1 MGTSSW
7 GWHRSCQLECWC
19 HLALTS
25 PATKLAHCGASVPH
39 SCHLPSPSLWGEA
52 ALLSQLAV
60 FSSLSAKQTSSY
72 PLTTSVLST
81 SHLWGGFLLTL
92 PKQAI
97 LSQRQGL
104 TTVFFS
110 SYHPAG
116 AMEIQVPEEPV
127 VALYGQDTT
136 LHCSF
141 TPEANFSLKDLS
153 LIWQL
158 TDTKRLVHSFSD
170 GRDQLTDQGGGY
182 TNRTALF
189 YDQLSQGNVSLLLR
203 RVEIA
208 DEGSFTCFVRVRDYN
223 SAAVTLQ
230 VAGEMWL
237 CSVIH
242 LSLDAVI
249 LHDAFPFLPA
259 PYSKPN
265 LNLEPNKDLK
275 PGDRAVVTCQSS
287 YGYPEASVLWQDSH
301 GANITENVTTSQVA
315 NEEGLFDVYSVLHV
329 LVEPSSTYS
338 CLVRNPVLQQETH
351 ASVTITGEQVWARF
365 GELRV
370 KIYL

>member
-1 MGTSSW
+1 
-7 GWHRSCQLECWC
+7 
-19 HLALTS
+19 
-25 PATKLAHCGASVPH
+25 
-39 SCHLPSPSLWGEA
+39 
-52 ALLSQLAV
+52 
-60 FSSLSAKQTSSY
+60 
-72 PLTTSVLST
+72 
-81 SHLWGGFLLTL
+81 
-92 PKQAI
+92 
-97 LSQRQGL
+97 
-104 TTVFFS
+104 
-110 SYHPAG
+110 
-116 AMEIQVPEEPV
+116 MEIQVPEEPV
-127 VALYGQDTT
+127 VALYGQDAT

-141 TPEANFSLKDLS
+141 SPEANFSLKDLS

-189 YDQLSQGNVSLLLR
+189 YDQLSRGNVSLLLR

-230 VAGEMWL
+230 VAGEIRL
-237 CSVIH
+237 CSAIH
-242 LSLDAVI
+242 LSLGAVV
-249 LHDAFPFLPA
+249 LHNGFPFLSA

-275 PGDRAVVTCQSS
+275 PGDPAVVTCQSS

-338 CLVRNPVLQQETH
+338 CLVRNPLLQQETH
-351 ASVTITGEQVWARF
+351 ASVTITGELVWATF

-370 KIYL
+370 AQNQPWGCTITQLYLPAHGAAGWLEAVLSIHAVPILVLEVLAELQHGVLQGLCEVREGSGGVFIVLALLVALSQYKPLQRASVRHDSLLLHRM